1 MLPSGVTPL
10 TAGVAATPLVTSL
23 KVEPLLTALTVSGGV
38 GPKVLANRATAL
50 VTADDDDAS
59 SCPLLSAAGSFKLSA
74 GARPSGKR
82 GGEKKKEWN
91 QTFVSTF
98 NLPGNCE
105 MQKAR
110 FKASRPILVP

>member
-1 MLPSGVTPL
+1 MTSL

-23 KVEPLLTALTVSGGV
+23 KVESLLTALTVSGGV

-74 GARPSGKR
+74 GARPSGK
-82 GGEKKKEWN
+82 KKKKKRVEPN
-91 QTFVSTF
+91 FHQH
-98 NLPGNCE
+98 
-105 MQKAR
+105 
-110 FKASRPILVP
+110 I

>member
-1 MLPSGVTPL
+1 MLPSKKTWL
-10 TAGVAATPLVTSL
+10 TAGVAATPLVTSVN
-23 KVEPLLTALTVSGGV
+23 VESLLTASEGA
-38 GPKVLANRATAL
+38 GPNVLANRATAL

-82 GGEKKKEWN
+82 GLNK
-91 QTFVSTF
+91 TFIDTF
-98 NLPGNCE
+98 NLPSIFK

-110 FKASRPILVP
+110 CKVCRHISVQQ